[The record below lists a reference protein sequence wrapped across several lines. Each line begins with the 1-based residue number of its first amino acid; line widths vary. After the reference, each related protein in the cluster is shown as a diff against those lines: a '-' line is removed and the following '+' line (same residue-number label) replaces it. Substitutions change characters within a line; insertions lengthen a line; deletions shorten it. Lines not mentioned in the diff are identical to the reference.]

1 MEINAI
7 PRRLAFTAGG
17 QQLINWGSLLYARHL
32 CRGYRRRQR
41 MVLAADLSRPDACDA
56 DDGRCLPVR
65 CRAAGSLWR
74 KTGGHQRYLTDSR
87 QLRHDGWRPSLA
99 GWYGARLLTGI
110 GMRLSLYDALF
121 AAVVNLYGQQA
132 RKTISHITLA
142 GGLASAL
149 FWPLGEALLTIMP
162 AECPADLCAVWPAER
177 MAELSTA
184 SPAAQFSGEITSL
197 ASDSRGRPA

>member
-1 MEINAI
+1 MPGTFAGAI
-7 PRRLAFTAGG
+7 
-17 QQLINWGSLLYARHL
+17 
-32 CRGYRRRQR
+32 
-41 MVLAADLSRPDACDA
+41 AADKGWS
-56 DDGRCLPVR
+56 LPQIYLGLTLAMLMMAAVSPFVAG
-65 CRAAGSLWR
+65 AAGSLWR

-87 QLRHDGWRPSLA
+87 QLRHDGLGALRWPA
-99 GWYGARLLTGI
+99 GTAPRLLTGI

-162 AECPADLCAVWPAER
+162 SAECPADLCAVWPAER